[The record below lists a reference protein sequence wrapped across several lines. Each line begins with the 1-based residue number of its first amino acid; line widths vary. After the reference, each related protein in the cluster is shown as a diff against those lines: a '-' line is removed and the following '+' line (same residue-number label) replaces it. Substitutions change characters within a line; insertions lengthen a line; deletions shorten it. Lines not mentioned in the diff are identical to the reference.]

1 MKNSN
6 EKDNG
11 AIFRLGFFR
20 IVNRLVSGRHRFNV
34 YFEPFT
40 LCPHLKWPLEKSLR
54 LLWSH
59 FLTYCNEQS

>member
-20 IVNRLVSGRHRFNV
+20 IVSRLVSRGHRFNL
-34 YFEPFT
+34 YFEQFT
-40 LCPHLKWPLEKSLR
+40 LTAYKVIPREVARSIVKSILNI
-54 LLWSH
+54 
-59 FLTYCNEQS
+59 F